1 MKKIKR
7 MLLELF
13 DCRKHTLVTVDEY
26 CIDEGLF
33 MLSVYFE

>member
-1 MKKIKR
+1 

-13 DCRKHTLVTVDEY
+13 DCRKHTLVTVYDY

>member
-13 DCRKHTLVTVDEY
+13 DCRKHTLVTVYDY
-26 CIDEGLF
+26 CIDEGRF
-33 MLSVYFE
+33 VS

>member
-7 MLLELF
+7 MLWELF
-13 DCRKHTLVTVDEY
+13 DCRKHTLVTVYDY
-26 CIDEGLF
+26 CIDEYLF